1 MRRIGLLSDTHG
13 YLDERILL
21 YLSECDEIWHAGDIG
36 NLEIAQTL
44 SKLKPFKAVY
54 GNADGNHI
62 RIEFPQNLRFK
73 CEELDVW
80 MTHIGGYP
88 KHYAAEI
95 KKELIA
101 NPPKLF
107 ITGHSHILKVIYDDK
122 FGMLYINPG
131 AVGIQGFHQVRTLVR
146 FTVDIENIKDLEV
159 VELGQRGIIPS

>member
-44 SKLKPFKAVY
+44 SKLKLFKAVY

-62 RIEFPQNLRFK
+62 RIEFPKNLRFK

-88 KHYAAEI
+88 KHYAVEI
-95 KKELIA
+95 KKEL
-101 NPPKLF
+101 
-107 ITGHSHILKVIYDDK
+107 
-122 FGMLYINPG
+122 
-131 AVGIQGFHQVRTLVR
+131 
-146 FTVDIENIKDLEV
+146 
-159 VELGQRGIIPS
+159 